1 MRVNLL
7 PPEIRERQLLRRRV
21 GLVTAVGIVLLAGIG
36 ALYFL
41 QQLRVNDLR
50 QDLQVQ
56 EAENNRLRAEIAEL
70 QEFVQLQQEL
80 LATQQLIQTLLA
92 NEVRWSGVLRDI
104 SLVIPGQ
111 TWLTTLNGQLT
122 AGQEGAPQPVAPEGP
137 SGLIGQISF
146 NGFGLSHRAVALWL
160 TRLEDV
166 EGFANPWISASQKS
180 QIGQQDVVQFTSTT
194 DLSQEIFGP
203 QGGAP

>member
-7 PPEIRERQLLRRRV
+7 PPEIRERQRLRRRV
-21 GLVTAVGIVLLAGIG
+21 GAVTALGVILLAGMG

-50 QDLQVQ
+50 RDLQAQ
-56 EAENNRLRAEIAEL
+56 EAENNRLRAEIAQL

-80 LATQQLIQTLLA
+80 QATQQLLDTLLA

-104 SLVIPGQ
+104 SLVIPGE

-122 AGQEGAPQPVAPEGP
+122 QAVEGQPAAPQGP

-166 EGFANPWISASQKS
+166 EGFANPWISVSQKT
-180 QIGQQDVVQFTSTT
+180 QIGQQDVVQFSSTT
-194 DLSQEIFGP
+194 DLSAEILGP
-203 QGGAP
+203 REGAP